1 MNGMNIDDEDLTPS
15 GASLPLPVAVNGQ
28 TVGTFTTPAYKHPD
42 DLWQPFTR
50 PTSQSSDGS
59 QGSPLGS
66 LRDALR
72 PGHGFEDEPTDDAE
86 KASQRTA
93 QHIAAGQQLR
103 SALRGGIGG

>member
-1 MNGMNIDDEDLTPS
+1 MTDADLTPS

-66 LRDALR
+66 AGSALR
-72 PGHGFEDEPTDDAE
+72 PGHGIEHEPTNDAE

-93 QHIAAGQQLR
+93 QQAAHIAAGQQVR
-103 SALRGGIGG
+103 SALRGGA